1 MLDSNVYG
9 LAASMRKTSW
19 VKDDVCAQTAM
30 NIPIYLCPMILQKET
45 LYNTKQNNAIR

>member
-1 MLDSNVYG
+1 MVLRPVYEKRHG
-9 LAASMRKTSW
+9 G
-19 VKDDVCAQTAM
+19 KDDVCAQTAM